1 MNINQTDLNAFKNP
15 VELMM
20 SAQGNLYAWPP
31 SPSPLS
37 SRVFQNLSSSQAD
50 IDPNPLNLELIPLE
64 SDLDD
69 AVETSP
75 DR

>member
-1 MNINQTDLNAFKNP
+1 
-15 VELMM
+15 MM

-37 SRVFQNLSSSQAD
+37 SRDFQNLSSSQAD
-50 IDPNPLNLELIPLE
+50 INPHPLNLELIPLQ

-69 AVETSP
+69 AIETSP
-75 DR
+75 DRQPNKPQEKDYISSKA